1 VSGTRHPGKA
11 PVMGAL
17 PFSGGFSLIE
27 LIAVLVIAGV
37 LAAMAVPRFMETQS
51 FAERGYAEELA
62 AGLRHARN
70 VAVASGCAVRVTI
83 GAAGYNAAQPAAG
96 GGPFA
101 NHCQAPGA
109 AWPTV
114 VTRTDG
120 SRLEGV
126 PPRDANIVAPVQL
139 VFDSQGNTV
148 ASLVEVG
155 NLDINVAANG
165 VVSVQ

>member
-1 VSGTRHPGKA
+1 MSRTRHDKA
-11 PVMGAL
+11 PVSGAL
-17 PFSGGFSLIE
+17 SFSRGFSLIE
-27 LIAVLVIAGV
+27 LIAVLVLVGV
-37 LAAMAVPRFMETQS
+37 LGAIAVPRFVESQS
-51 FAERGYAEELA
+51 FAERGYAEEIA
-62 AGLRHARN
+62 AALRHARN
-70 VAVASGCAVRVTI
+70 VAAASGCAVRVTI
-83 GAAGYNAAQPAAG
+83 GAVGYIAAQPPPG

-120 SRLEGV
+120 SRLAGV
-126 PPRDANIVAPVQL
+126 PPRDANIVAPIQL
-139 VFDSQGNTV
+139 IFDAQGNTA

-155 NLDINVAANG
+155 NLDINVTANG